1 MTFFSSLFCL
11 IHPSIHPWSWRQ
23 RLSPLSFSACLRLFI
38 SKGMFRKRY
47 CLSWFSQKRSPCIL
61 LFKWGLKLIP
71 PLFLLHF
78 HPSWLNQ
85 AIILK
90 GNFRLFV
97 TSPLRSLP
105 ATFGEER
112 AKPLDQSNLF
122 LTHFHSQGLPLQ
134 EERDRNKSGEKK
146 KKKKERKKSDILALG
161 TCGRSSSS
169 ACRVWAWGSGAREL
183 VLVGWVP
190 NKQKVWY
197 NGKNS
202 GLEGRR
208 LEHGF

>member
-47 CLSWFSQKRSPCIL
+47 CSSWLSQKRSPCIL

-105 ATFGEER
+105 ATFREER

-134 EERDRNKSGEKK
+134 EERDRNKS
-146 KKKKERKKSDILALG
+146 DILALG

-169 ACRVWAWGSGAREL
+169 VCRVWAWGSGARAL
-183 VLVGWVP
+183 VLIGWVP
-190 NKQKVWY
+190 SKQTVWY

-202 GLEGRR
+202 GLEGRK
-208 LEHGF
+208 HGF

>member
-134 EERDRNKSGEKK
+134 EERDRNKSEKK
-146 KKKKERKKSDILALG
+146 KKRKKEIWHLGTGNLRKKLQQCLQSVG
-161 TCGRSSSS
+161 MRFRSPG
-169 ACRVWAWGSGAREL
+169 ACS
-183 VLVGWVP
+183 
-190 NKQKVWY
+190 
-197 NGKNS
+197 
-202 GLEGRR
+202 RR
-208 LEHGF
+208 LGSQQTESVI